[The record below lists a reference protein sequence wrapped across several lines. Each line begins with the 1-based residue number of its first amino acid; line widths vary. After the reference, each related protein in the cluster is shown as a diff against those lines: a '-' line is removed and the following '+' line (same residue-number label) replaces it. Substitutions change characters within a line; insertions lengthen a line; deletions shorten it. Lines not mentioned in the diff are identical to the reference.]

1 MLDKFRHIRKLN
13 GLYDV
18 AVQSNSREIRLN
30 TADVGLVISDIN
42 KLLSLV
48 VDSQLN
54 KPPVVI
60 EEQDEGIA
68 DAGRF

>member
-30 TADVGLVISDIN
+30 TADVSLVISDIN

>member
-48 VDSQLN
+48 VDGQLN
-54 KPPVVI
+54 KPPVAI